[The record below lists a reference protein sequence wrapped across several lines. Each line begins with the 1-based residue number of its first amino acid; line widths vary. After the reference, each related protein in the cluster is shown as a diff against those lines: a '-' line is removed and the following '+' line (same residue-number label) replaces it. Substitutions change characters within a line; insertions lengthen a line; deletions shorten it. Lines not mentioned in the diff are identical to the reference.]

1 MKKHLLLIVL
11 SLLLGCETD
20 KFNNENPYVTNYSF
34 SIDVNLNL
42 PLYNNLR
49 FAGNSAYISNAG
61 ALGVWVFNSGSGY
74 YAFDAACP
82 NQPISQ
88 CSRMIVSGGYAT
100 CACDNIKYSM
110 YTGLGEGDVQ
120 YPMKQYRVQVNGDNL
135 RVYN

>member
-1 MKKHLLLIVL
+1 MKKYLLLIVL
-11 SLLLGCETD
+11 PLLLGCESD

-100 CACDNIKYSM
+100 CACDDIKYSM